1 METYN
6 YKENIPGLPNHHIT
20 EDGRLFQLRK
30 NLLTENKTDP
40 YYNMNQD
47 IKFLIN
53 QIENK
58 KLRECCGHILL
69 YDDFLKWPGAIG
81 FHHAYEEGL
90 YYHTVEVVNY
100 SLDKARSFPEVD
112 TDVLIAAGIWHD
124 IAKIWDYKL
133 EVVFSE
139 QELPKRFLLLEQTP
153 GCKTGWTN
161 GDFHKKVHHITGS
174 NCEFTH
180 HALSYGVDRETIQ
193 KVQHCIA
200 SHHGRKEFGSPV
212 EPQTLEA
219 YILSQADMLSAQFGA
234 WKNKKPE

>member
-1 METYN
+1 
-6 YKENIPGLPNHHIT
+6 
-20 EDGRLFQLRK
+20 
-30 NLLTENKTDP
+30 
-40 YYNMNQD
+40 MNQD
-47 IKFLIN
+47 IKPLIN
-53 QIENK
+53 QIKNK
-58 KLRECCGHILL
+58 NLKDCCNHIFL
-69 YDDFLKWPGAIG
+69 YGDFFKWPGAIG

-100 SLDKARSFPEVD
+100 ALDKALSFPWVD
-112 TDVLIAAGIWHD
+112 TDVLIAAGLWHD
-124 IAKIWDYKL
+124 IAKIWDYQL
-133 EVVFSE
+133 VSIFNDED
-139 QELPKRFLLLEQTP
+139 LPKRYLLA
-153 GCKTGWTN
+153 GDRGVYKDVWIN

-200 SHHGRKEFGSPV
+200 SHHGRKEFGSPI